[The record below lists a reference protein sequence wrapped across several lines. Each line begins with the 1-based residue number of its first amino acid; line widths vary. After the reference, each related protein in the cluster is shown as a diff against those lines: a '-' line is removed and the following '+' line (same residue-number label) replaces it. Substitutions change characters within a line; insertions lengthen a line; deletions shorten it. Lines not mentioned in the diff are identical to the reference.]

1 MSEAPSTSA
10 AAAPPPRA
18 TAGVLVWEWPLR
30 LWHWLFAAC
39 ISGSLYT
46 GLSEDISLLAW
57 HLRLGYCVLGLLLFR
72 LLWAIW
78 GGRHARFSSY
88 ATSPG
93 RILAYFKGIPAT
105 GAHTP
110 PGSALILI
118 MWLLV
123 TMQVLA
129 GLFASDEIFTEGPL
143 ARYGSDEWVALMT
156 GAHHRIFWLIIAAIL
171 VHLSAHA
178 VYALRRDPMPLSM
191 FTGRKPAS
199 VPPTDQRWIAALLT
213 AFAAVALVWS
223 GLELV

>member
-1 MSEAPSTSA
+1 MSEAPPTDD
-10 AAAPPPRA
+10 AAAPPPQMAA
-18 TAGVLVWEWPLR
+18 TTLVWEWPLR
-30 LWHWLFAAC
+30 LWHWLFAVTV
-39 ISGSLYT
+39 SGSLYT
-46 GLSEDISLLAW
+46 GLSEDIGLLTW
-57 HLRLGYCVLGLLLFR
+57 HMRSGYCILGLLMFR

-93 RILAYFKGIPAT
+93 QILAYFQGHPAT

-118 MWLLV
+118 MCLLV
-123 TMQVLA
+123 AMQVLA

-143 ARYGSDEWVALMT
+143 ARYGSDEVVEFMT

-171 VHLSAHA
+171 VHLSAHV
-178 VYALRRDPMPLSM
+178 VYGLRGDLTPLSM
-191 FTGRKPAS
+191 FTGRKSVA
-199 VPPTDQRWIAALLT
+199 VPPTDQRWTAALLT
-213 AFAAVALVWS
+213 AVAVAALIWS

>member
-1 MSEAPSTSA
+1 LSEAPSTSVSA
-10 AAAPPPRA
+10 ARPPRPTA
-18 TAGVLVWEWPLR
+18 TTLVWEWPLR

-46 GLSEDISLLAW
+46 GLAEDIGLLAW
-57 HLRLGYCVLGLLLFR
+57 HMRVGYCILGLLLFR

-93 RILAYFKGIPAT
+93 RILAYFKGEPAS

-110 PGSALILI
+110 PGSALILVL
-118 MWLLV
+118 WLLV

-143 ARYGSDEWVALMT
+143 ARYGSDQWVEFMT
-156 GAHHRIFWLIIAAIL
+156 GAHHRIFWLIIAAIV

-178 VYALRRDPMPLSM
+178 VYALRRDPTPLSM
-191 FTGRKPAS
+191 FTGRKAVS
-199 VPPTDQRWIAALLT
+199 VQPTDQHWTAALLT
-213 AFAAVALVWS
+213 AAAVVSLVWYA
-223 GLELV
+223 LQLV